1 MDPRDFTSLSAGEL
15 VPILEGG
22 VRSWAFVPTPLPRSQ
37 HLSPR
42 AVNLLGRAEN
52 ALGRLQGSVG
62 RTVNPYL
69 IARPLLRR
77 EAILSSRM
85 EGTRTTAARLVSLEA
100 EAVTTSDPET
110 REVANYV
117 DAMNHGVA
125 LLSRLPLCLRLVR
138 ELHEKLLTGV
148 RGAEETPGQVR
159 RVQNFIGRGDLASA
173 RFVPPPPERL
183 EPLLTDFEQYLN
195 LSDADDGA
203 PLLVRLAM
211 AHYQFETLHPF
222 RDGNG
227 RVGRLLIPLT
237 LLAHGRV
244 TTPTLY
250 VSGYLEQH
258 KRRYVD
264 RMLEASQT
272 GDFAP
277 WIEFFLEALC
287 AAADES
293 SRRADQLIALRER
306 YREQLHEARS
316 SALTLKLVDALFEL
330 PLVTPQRAMRLLD
343 VTAATAGQHLNRLVQ
358 AGILSEVTGR
368 KRDRQF
374 VAPELLAALDTDEEP
389 DEIEGSA
396 T

>member
-1 MDPRDFTSLSAGEL
+1 MDPRNFTDSAAGEL
-15 VPILEGG
+15 VPIAEGG
-22 VRSWAFVPTPLPRSQ
+22 VRGWAFVPAPLPREQ
-37 HLSPR
+37 HLSLR
-42 AVNLLGRAEN
+42 AVNLLGQAEN

-62 RTVNPYL
+62 RMVNPYL

-100 EAVTTSDPET
+100 DAVATTDPET

-125 LLSRLPLCLRLVR
+125 LLEHLPLCLRLVR

-148 RGAEETPGQVR
+148 RGAEETPGQER
-159 RVQNFIGRGDLASA
+159 RVQNFIGRADIASA

-183 EPLLTDFEQYLN
+183 EPLLRDFEQYLN
-195 LSDADDGA
+195 VGDSDDGA
-203 PLLVRLAM
+203 PLLVRMAM

-237 LLAHGRV
+237 LLAHGRM

-264 RMLEASQT
+264 LMLEASQT
-272 GDFAP
+272 GDFVP
-277 WIEFFLEALC
+277 WTEFFLEALRS
-287 AAADES
+287 AADES

-306 YREQLHEARS
+306 YRDQLHEARS

-330 PLVTPQRAMRLLD
+330 PLLTTQRAMSVLE
-343 VTAATAGQHLNRLVQ
+343 VTAATAGQHLNRLVD
-358 AGILSEVTGR
+358 ANILREVTGR

-389 DEIEGSA
+389 DDTEGEVK
-396 T
+396 

>member
-1 MDPRDFTSLSAGEL
+1 MDPRHFTDSVAGAL
-15 VPILEGG
+15 VTILEDG
-22 VRSWAFVPTPLPRSQ
+22 VQGWAFVPALLRREQ
-37 HLSPR
+37 HLGPR
-42 AVNLLGRAEN
+42 AVNLLGQAEN

-62 RTVNPYL
+62 RMVNPYL

-100 EAVTTSDPET
+100 EAVTTTDPET

-125 LLSRLPLCLRLVR
+125 LLEHLPLCMRLVR
-138 ELHEKLLTGV
+138 ELHEKLLGGV
-148 RGAEETPGQVR
+148 RGAEETPGEVR
-159 RVQNFIGRGDLASA
+159 RVQNFIGHSNLASA
-173 RFVPPPPERL
+173 RVAPPPPDRL
-183 EPLLTDFEQYLN
+183 EPLLRDFEEYL
-195 LSDADDGA
+195 DVADSQDGP
-203 PLLVRLAM
+203 PLLVRMAM
-211 AHYQFETLHPF
+211 AHYQFETVHPF

-237 LLAHGRV
+237 LLAHGRMS
-244 TTPTLY
+244 TPTLY

-258 KRRYVD
+258 KRSYVD
-264 RMLEASQT
+264 LMLQASQT
-272 GDFAP
+272 GNFVP
-277 WIEFFLEALC
+277 WIEFFLEAMRC
-287 AAADES
+287 AAEES
-293 SRRADQLIALRER
+293 SRRADHLIHLRER
-306 YREQLHEARS
+306 YREKLHEARS

-330 PLVTPQRAMRLLD
+330 PLMTTQRAMRVLD
-343 VTAATAGQHLNRLVQ
+343 VTAATAGQHLNRLVE
-358 AGILSEVTGR
+358 ARILSEITGR

-389 DEIEGSA
+389 AETEGEE

>member
-1 MDPRDFTSLSAGEL
+1 MDPSNFTDSAAGEL
-15 VPILEGG
+15 VPIVEGG
-22 VRSWAFVPTPLPRSQ
+22 VRALAFVPAPLPREQ

-42 AVNLLGRAEN
+42 AVNLLGQAEN

-62 RTVNPYL
+62 RMVNPYL

-100 EAVTTSDPET
+100 DAVTTTDPET

-125 LLSRLPLCLRLVR
+125 LLKHLPLCLRLVR
-138 ELHEKLLTGV
+138 ELHEKLLGGV
-148 RGAEETPGQVR
+148 RGAEETPGQER
-159 RVQNFIGRGDLASA
+159 RVQNFIGRADIASA

-183 EPLLTDFEQYLN
+183 ESLLRDFEQYLN
-195 LSDADDGA
+195 VADSDDGA
-203 PLLVRLAM
+203 PLLVRMAM

-237 LLAHGRV
+237 LLAHGRM

-264 RMLEASQT
+264 LMLEASQT
-272 GDFAP
+272 GDFVP
-277 WIEFFLEALC
+277 WTEFFLDALRS
-287 AAADES
+287 AADES
-293 SRRADQLIALRER
+293 SRRADQLIGLRER
-306 YREQLHEARS
+306 YRDQLHEARS

-330 PLVTPQRAMRLLD
+330 PLLTTQRAMSVLG
-343 VTAATAGQHLNRLVQ
+343 VTAATAGQHLNRLVD
-358 AGILSEVTGR
+358 ANILSEVTGR

-389 DEIEGSA
+389 DDTQGEVK
-396 T
+396 

>member
-1 MDPRDFTSLSAGEL
+1 MDPRTFTDSAAGDL
-15 VPILEGG
+15 VPIVEGG
-22 VRSWAFVPTPLPRSQ
+22 VRGWAFVPAPLPREQ
-37 HLSPR
+37 RLSPR
-42 AVNLLGRAEN
+42 AVNLLGQAEN

-62 RTVNPYL
+62 RMVNPSL

-100 EAVTTSDPET
+100 DAVTTTDPET

-125 LLSRLPLCLRLVR
+125 LLEHLPLCLRLVR
-138 ELHEKLLTGV
+138 QLHEKLLTGV
-148 RGAEETPGQVR
+148 RGAEETPGQER
-159 RVQNFIGRGDLASA
+159 RVQNFIGRSDIASA

-183 EPLLTDFEQYLN
+183 EPLLRDFERYLN
-195 LSDADDGA
+195 VADSDDGA
-203 PLLVRLAM
+203 PLLVRMAM

-237 LLAHGRV
+237 LLAHGRT

-250 VSGYLEQH
+250 VSGYLAQH

-264 RMLEASQT
+264 LMLEASQT
-272 GDFAP
+272 GDFVP
-277 WIEFFLEALC
+277 WTEFFLEALRS
-287 AAADES
+287 AADES

-306 YREQLHEARS
+306 YRDQLHEARS

-330 PLVTPQRAMRLLD
+330 PLLTTQRAMSVLA
-343 VTAATAGQHLNRLVQ
+343 VTAATAGQHLNRLVD
-358 AGILSEVTGR
+358 ANILSEVTGR

-389 DEIEGSA
+389 DDTQGEVK
-396 T
+396 

>member
-1 MDPRDFTSLSAGEL
+1 MDPINFTESAAGEL
-15 VPILEGG
+15 VPILDGG
-22 VRSWAFVPTPLPRSQ
+22 VRGWAFVPAPLPRSQ
-37 HLSPR
+37 LLSPR
-42 AVNLLGRAEN
+42 AVNLLGQAEN

-62 RTVNPYL
+62 RMVNPYL

-100 EAVTTSDPET
+100 DAVSTTDPET

-125 LLSRLPLCLRLVR
+125 LLEQLPLCLRLVR

-159 RVQNFIGRGDLASA
+159 RVQNFIGRSDIASA

-183 EPLLTDFEQYLN
+183 EPLLADFEQYLN
-195 LSDADDGA
+195 LADSDDGA
-203 PLLVRLAM
+203 PLLVRMAM

-237 LLAHGRV
+237 LLAHGRM

-258 KRRYVD
+258 KRRYAD
-264 RMLEASQT
+264 LMLEASQT
-272 GDFAP
+272 GEFAP
-277 WIEFFLEALC
+277 WTEFFLEALRS
-287 AAADES
+287 AADES
-293 SRRADQLIALRER
+293 SQRADQLIALRER

-330 PLVTPQRAMRLLD
+330 PLMTTQRAMSVLG
-343 VTAATAGQHLNRLVQ
+343 VTAATAGQHLSRLVD
-358 AGILSEVTGR
+358 ARILSEITGR

-374 VAPELLAALDTDEEP
+374 VAPELLAALGTDEEP
-389 DEIEGSA
+389 DHSEGEA

>member
-1 MDPRDFTSLSAGEL
+1 MDTHNFTDSAAGEL
-15 VPILEGG
+15 VPIVEGG
-22 VRSWAFVPTPLPRSQ
+22 VRGWAFVPTPLPRQQ

-42 AVNLLGRAEN
+42 AVNLLGQAEN

-62 RTVNPYL
+62 RMVNPYL

-85 EGTRTTAARLVSLEA
+85 EGTRTTAARLVSMEA
-100 EAVTTSDPET
+100 DAISTTDPET
-110 REVANYV
+110 REVANYA

-125 LLSRLPLCLRLVR
+125 LLSQLPLCLRLVR

-148 RGAEETPGQVR
+148 RGAEETPGQER
-159 RVQNFIGRGDLASA
+159 RVQNFIGRADIASA

-183 EPLLTDFEQYLN
+183 EPLLRDFEQFLN
-195 LSDADDGA
+195 LADSDDGT
-203 PLLVRLAM
+203 PLLVRMAM

-237 LLAHGRV
+237 LLAHGRM

-264 RMLEASQT
+264 LMLEASQT
-272 GDFAP
+272 GDFVP
-277 WIEFFLEALC
+277 WTEFFLEALRS
-287 AAADES
+287 AADES

-306 YREQLHEARS
+306 YRDQLHEARS

-330 PLVTPQRAMRLLD
+330 PLLTTQRAMSVLD
-343 VTAATAGQHLNRLVQ
+343 VTAATAGQHLNRLVD
-358 AGILSEVTGR
+358 ANILREVTGR

-389 DEIEGSA
+389 DDTEGEVK
-396 T
+396 